1 MSAIRY
7 EKDSAGIV
15 TLTIDMPGQ
24 AVNTMSPAFAEA
36 LEAAVSQ
43 LENDDITG
51 VIVTSGKDTFFA
63 GGDLNYLLSI
73 DESRVESFYD
83 NLARNKQRLRRLEQ
97 LGVPVVAAING
108 TALGGGL
115 EICLACH
122 HRVALERPK
131 SLLGLPEV
139 SLGLLPGA
147 GGVTRLTRMLGIDR
161 ALPLLLEG
169 TKLKPAQA
177 LDAGLVDALAASAD
191 EMLAQARAWI
201 GANPDAVQPWDQD
214 GHAIPGGSASHP
226 RIAQTLGFRSAK
238 LRGRTRGLTPAPEAI
253 LAVTVEGSQVDF
265 DTALRIE
272 SRYLTSLV
280 TSPVS
285 KNLITHF
292 FQLNQINGGASRP
305 QGFDKAQFR
314 KVGIL
319 GAGMMGAGIAYAAA
333 KAGIAVVLKDVSL
346 EGAEKGKAYSIK
358 VMDGLIAKGRAT
370 EAGKA
375 ALLALITA
383 TDNAADLGGCDLI
396 IEAVFEDTDLK
407 ARVTAEAEPQLLEN
421 GIFASNTSTLPIT
434 GLAKASMRP
443 ENFIG
448 LHFFSPVDRMPLVEI
463 ICGEST
469 SDETLARSF
478 DFVLQIGRVP
488 IVVNDSM
495 GFFTSRVFRTFMDE
509 GAALVEEGVDP
520 RVVENLARAVGMPA
534 GPLTVQD
541 QVSQKLAYDVR
552 AANRKLVE
560 AEGGEWK
567 VLATER
573 VGNRLVEEFDRL
585 GRAYGG
591 GFYDYHEDGSKTI
604 WPGLYEIYQRP
615 EQPLPEQDIKDR
627 ILFRQVLEAVRCL
640 EEKVLRSVADGNIG
654 SIMGIG
660 FPKHT
665 GGQLQ
670 FINSYG
676 VRAFAERCLV
686 LEKRYGER
694 FAPPALLLDKA
705 EKGEHFV

>member
-1 MSAIRY
+1 MNAIRY
-7 EKDSAGIV
+7 EKDNAGIV

-36 LEAAVSQ
+36 LEEAVSQ
-43 LENDDITG
+43 LENDDIRG

-63 GGDLNYLLSI
+63 GGDLHYLLGI
-73 DESRVESFYD
+73 DESQVESFYD
-83 NLARNKQRLRRLEQ
+83 NLTRNKQRLRRLEQ

-122 HRVALERPK
+122 YRVVLDKPK
-131 SLLGLPEV
+131 SVLGLPEV

-147 GGVTRLTRMLGIDR
+147 GGVTRLTRMLGIDG

-177 LDAGLVDALAASAD
+177 HEAGLVDELAATGD
-191 EMLAQARAWI
+191 DMLARARAWI
-201 GANPDAVQPWDQD
+201 GASPEALQPWDRE
-214 GHAIPGGSASHP
+214 GHAIPGGSAADP
-226 RIAQTLGFRSAK
+226 RIAQTLAFRSAK
-238 LRGRTRGLTPAPEAI
+238 LRGRHRGLTPAPEAI
-253 LAVTVEGSQVDF
+253 LAATIEGSQVDF

-280 TSPVS
+280 TSPVA
-285 KNLITHF
+285 KNLINHF

-305 QGFDKAQFR
+305 QGIERAAFN

-333 KAGIAVVLKDVSL
+333 KAGIEVVLKDVSQQ
-346 EGAEKGKAYSIK
+346 GAEKGKAYSTR
-358 VMDGLIAKGRAT
+358 VMDGLITKGRAT
-370 EAGKA
+370 DEKKA
-375 ALLALITA
+375 ALLALIQP
-383 TDNAADLGGCDLI
+383 TDNAEDLAGCDLI
-396 IEAVFEDTDLK
+396 IEAVFENVELK
-407 ARVTAEAEPQLLEN
+407 ARVTAQAEPQLIDT

-434 GLAKASMRP
+434 GLAKASARP

-463 ICGEST
+463 ICGKQT

-478 DFVLQIGRVP
+478 DFVQQIGKVP

-509 GAALVEEGVDP
+509 GCALLEDGVDP
-520 RVVENLARAVGMPA
+520 LVIESLARAAGMPV
-534 GPLTVQD
+534 GPLTAQD
-541 QVSQKLAYDVR
+541 QVSLKLAYDVR
-552 AANRKLVE
+552 TANRKLVV

-573 VGNRLVEEFDRL
+573 VGNRLVEEFNRQ

-591 GFYDYHEDGSKTI
+591 GFYDYHDDGSKSI
-604 WPGLYEIYQRP
+604 WPQLCEIFPQSD
-615 EQPLPEQDIKDR
+615 QPLPEQDIKDR
-627 ILFRQVLEAVRCL
+627 ILFRQALEAVRCL

-660 FPKHT
+660 FPQHT

-676 VRAFAERCLV
+676 VRAFTQRCLA
-686 LEKRYGER
+686 LAQKYGER
-694 FAPPALLLDKA
+694 FTPPALLLAKA
-705 EKGEHFV
+705 EKGETFA